1 MKVVGLYVSAGAAV
15 IVLVVAGLALV
26 LSPEA
31 VRAVAWMGA
40 LAWLV
45 QSVLFAPLLAARKR
59 LAVFFVAWGGGTL
72 VRLGV
77 IGGAAWWLYRTRALP
92 LAASLLSLAG
102 FLFLLLLLEPV
113 FFRLGLRSE

>member
-1 MKVVGLYVSAGAAV
+1 MRVLGLYVLAGAAAV
-15 IVLVVAGLALV
+15 VLVVAGLALV
-26 LSPEA
+26 LPSDG

-40 LAWLV
+40 AAWLV
-45 QSVLFAPLLAARKR
+45 QSILFAPLLAARRR
-59 LAVFFVAWGGGTL
+59 LNVFFVAWGGGTL

-92 LAASLLSLAG
+92 LAPSLLSLAG